1 MRRIL
6 IIHAHP
12 DPAHSQANKQL
23 AQAAQ
28 TLDDITFVDLY
39 ACYPRFKIN
48 VDVEQQRLRE
58 HDLIVL
64 QFPVF
69 WYSTPSLLKEW
80 IDLVLEYGFAYGPTG
95 DALTGKWCLLAMTA
109 GGPANAYADSGSNRY
124 DIRALFRPLE
134 QTARLCRMKFM
145 SPFVLFEA
153 QRHGAPER
161 LMQHVEA
168 YRTLLRQLRD
178 GHIHPSAFSGKP
190 WIQASDVDLTAGGSQ

>member
-6 IIHAHP
+6 IVHAHP
-12 DPAHSQANKQL
+12 DPAHSRANKQL
-23 AQAAQ
+23 ANAAQ
-28 TLDDITFVDLY
+28 QIQGISYVDLY

-48 VDVEQQRLRE
+48 VDAEQQRLRD

-95 DALTGKWCLLAMTA
+95 DALAGKWCLLAMTA
-109 GGPANAYADSGSNRY
+109 GGPANAYADTGSNRF
-124 DIRALFRPLE
+124 DMRALFRPLE

-145 SPFVLFEA
+145 PPFVLFEA
-153 QRHGAPER
+153 QRHGAREQ
-161 LMQHVEA
+161 LAQHVNA
-168 YRTLLRQLRD
+168 YRTLLTGLQNGQLSPTD
-178 GHIHPSAFSGKP
+178 FAGKP
-190 WIQASDVDLTAGGSQ
+190 LIEASDVERVAGESK